1 MRKKLYMLRHGQT
14 RFNERHRIQGW
25 CDAPLTERG
34 KRQAKIAKRYF
45 AKNGIAFDRVVCSTS
60 ERCSDTLELVTDLP
74 YTRHHALK
82 EMDFGEF
89 EGQPEC
95 LMPPVE
101 LFPAYFARYGGETL
115 EHVEARVVAKIKEVM
130 EEEHTS
136 VLCVTHGGVMRI
148 FYAWLMGAE
157 MRDEQD
163 CDNCAVFE
171 YDYDTDTKTFS
182 FVQAVNHDFSGLEEE
197 A

>member
-1 MRKKLYMLRHGQT
+1 
-14 RFNERHRIQGW
+14 
-25 CDAPLTERG
+25 
-34 KRQAKIAKRYF
+34 
-45 AKNGIAFDRVVCSTS
+45 
-60 ERCSDTLELVTDLP
+60 
-74 YTRHHALK
+74 
-82 EMDFGEF
+82 MDFGEF

-115 EHVEARVVAKIKEVM
+115 EQVEARVVAKIKEVM

-148 FYAWLMGAE
+148 FYAWLMGAK

-171 YDYDTDTKTFS
+171 YDYDTDTKAFS